1 MSGTTP
7 KIGLKT
13 WEESDPFDLD
23 DFNANSQILD
33 TYAGD
38 YICTSTSR
46 PSWGGAQAGM
56 KIYQTDTRQTMAWSG
71 TAWHEVLTAPPLWV
85 GSAAPGV
92 AISQNTTVSYLLG
105 TITVHRPGT
114 LAVWLSASLANQ
126 PYEIGGGTLRPS
138 VDGNA
143 VTLGDGGSLYVSSD
157 VSNAYI
163 NNAYRS
169 YPQIP
174 AMGIA
179 AVGVGT
185 HTFGAVF
192 TTINYGTTGQV
203 MELVSVRGMAMLVN
217 SQDT

>member
-7 KIGLKT
+7 KIGLMT
-13 WEESDPFDLD
+13 WEESDPFDID
-23 DFNANSQILD
+23 NFNSNNQLMD

-38 YICTSTSR
+38 FICTSVSR
-46 PSWGGAQAGM
+46 PSWGAAQAGM
-56 KIYQTDTRQTMAWSG
+56 KIFQTDTRQTLSWSG

-85 GSAAPGV
+85 GTVSPNV
-92 AISQNTTVSYLLG
+92 AVGQNTTVTYLLG

-114 LAVWLSASLANQ
+114 LAVWLSASYAIL
-126 PYEIGGGTLRPS
+126 PYQIGGGTLRPT

-143 VTLGDGGSLYVSSD
+143 VTLGDGGSLYVNSQ
-157 VSNAYI
+157 VSTSYI
-163 NNAYRS
+163 NNAYRD

-185 HTFGAVF
+185 HTFGVAF
-192 TTINYGTTGQV
+192 TGLSYGTTGQV
-203 MELVSVRGMAMLVN
+203 IELNSVRGMAMLVN